1 MDTLNILITTAVFLI
16 LGIGYYKFIRKK
28 DSSQYLNDIKDKE
41 HELDLIKLQHENDLK
56 LLNEKLNSVL
66 MEKNNLT
73 ETLTK
78 ERETTSKQLETLGKV
93 DAFKNSV
100 TSNMGEYSKM
110 IEKQQKFI
118 DKLTGNAKY
127 QGEFGEKFLEQI
139 LNFAGFKLGI
149 DYTKQ
154 KKEEVYDI
162 EDDKLRTTKPDIVLN
177 LGNFHINLDSKVSL
191 DNFKKFVNAENDEIR
206 NEQFNKHYDAV
217 VKHIDELAKR
227 DYVKNLKKEVFQKV
241 IMFMCHEAAYLCALE
256 KDPELYEY
264 AYKKNILL
272 CGPKNILAVISIV
285 QTIRDKEKS
294 INSVNEIIEVASNLM
309 EKYSLI
315 KENLIKTMNSFNSH
329 GENLKKVVNGIYAGR
344 NSLEQRIEKLRD
356 HGIKS
361 KTPIKKT
368 TPLQDRLME
377 FEDVKN
383 KIEDENKDQ
392 LN

>member
-1 MDTLNILITTAVFLI
+1 MDILSIILTAIAVSVLWFFYL
-16 LGIGYYKFIRKK
+16 KFYKK
-28 DSSQYLNDIKDKE
+28 DNQSLSLNEIKEKE
-41 HELDLIKLQHENDLK
+41 HQIELTKLQHEKELSVLK
-56 LLNEKLNSVL
+56 EQLNSLVT
-66 MEKNNLT
+66 EKTNLQ
-73 ETLTK
+73 ETLSN
-78 ERETTSKQLETLGKV
+78 ERITTAEQLKTLGKV

-100 TSNMGEYSKM
+100 TSNMGQYSQM

-118 DKLTGNAKY
+118 DKLTGNQKY

-154 KKEEVYDI
+154 KKEEVYDTE
-162 EDDKLRTTKPDIVLN
+162 EDKSKTTKPDIRLN
-177 LGNFHINLDSKVSL
+177 LGNFHIICDSKVSL
-191 DNFKKFVNAENDEIR
+191 DNFKKFVNSENDEDK
-206 NEQFNKHYDAV
+206 NKQFNKHYEAV
-217 VKHIDELAKR
+217 VNHIDELAKK
-227 DYVKNLKKEVFQKV
+227 DYVKNLNKEVFQKV
-241 IMFMCHEAAYLCALE
+241 IMFMCHEAAYLAALE

-285 QTIRDKEKS
+285 QSIRDKEKQ
-294 INSVNEIIEVASNLM
+294 INSVNEITNIARNLM
-309 EKYSLI
+309 EKYSLL
-315 KENLIKTMNSFNSH
+315 KGNLIKTMNSFNSH
-329 GENLKKVVNGIYAGR
+329 GENLKKVINGIYAGR

-356 HGIKS
+356 HGIRPQ
-361 KTPIKKT
+361 TPIKKT
-368 TPLQDRLME
+368 TPLQDKLME

>member
-66 MEKNNLT
+66 VEKNNLT

-368 TPLQDRLME
+368 TPLQDKLME

>member
-1 MDTLNILITTAVFLI
+1 MDILNILIAAAVIFA
-16 LGIGYYKFIRKK
+16 LGIVYFKFFKKK
-28 DSSQYLNDIKDKE
+28 DSSQYLNEIKDKD

-56 LLNEKLNSVL
+56 LLNEKLSSIL
-66 MEKNNLT
+66 IEKNNLN

-93 DAFKNSV
+93 DAFKTSV
-100 TSNMGEYSKM
+100 TTNMGEYSQM

-127 QGEFGEKFLEQI
+127 QGDFGEKFLEQI

-162 EDDKLRTTKPDIVLN
+162 EKDKSRTTKPDIVLN
-177 LGNFHINLDSKVSL
+177 LGNLHLICDSKVSL
-191 DNFKKFVNAENDEIR
+191 DNFKKFVNAENDEVR
-206 NEQFNKHYDAV
+206 NEQFNKHYEAV

-227 DYVKNLKKEVFQKV
+227 DYIKNLKKEVFQKV
-241 IMFMCHEAAYLCALE
+241 IMFMCHEAAYLSALE

-285 QTIRDKEKS
+285 QTMRDKEKS
-294 INSVNEIIEVASNLM
+294 IKSVNEITEVASNLM

-344 NSLEQRIEKLRD
+344 NSLEQRIEKLSD

-368 TPLQDRLME
+368 SPIQDKLME
-377 FEDVKN
+377 FEEVQN
-383 KIEDENKDQ
+383 KTKDENKDQ

>member
-1 MDTLNILITTAVFLI
+1 MDILNIIIIASFI
-16 LGIGYYKFIRKK
+16 LVLVVVYFKFIKK
-28 DSSQYLNDIKDKE
+28 EDFSSSNEIKDKE
-41 HELDLIKLQHENDLK
+41 HELDLLKLQHENDLK
-56 LLNEKLNSVL
+56 LLNEKLNSIL
-66 MEKNNLT
+66 IEKNNLN
-73 ETLTK
+73 ETLTR

-100 TSNMGEYSKM
+100 TSNMGEYSQM

-127 QGEFGEKFLEQI
+127 QGDFGEKFLEQI

-162 EDDKLRTTKPDIVLN
+162 EEDKSRTTKPDIVLN
-177 LGNFHINLDSKVSL
+177 LGNFHLICDSKVSL
-191 DNFKKFVNAENDEIR
+191 DNFKKFVNAENDQVR
-206 NEQFNKHYDAV
+206 NEQFNKHYEAV
-217 VKHIDELAKR
+217 VSHIDELAKR

-241 IMFMCHEAAYLCALE
+241 IMFMCHEAAYLSALE

-264 AYKKNILL
+264 AYNKNILL

-294 INSVNEIIEVASNLM
+294 IKSVNEITDVASNLM

-368 TPLQDRLME
+368 TPLQDKLME
-377 FEDVKN
+377 FDEVKN

>member
-1 MDTLNILITTAVFLI
+1 MDILNILITAAVILA
-16 LGIGYYKFIRKK
+16 LGIIYFKFFKKK
-28 DSSQYLNDIKDKE
+28 DSSQYLNEIKDKD

-56 LLNEKLNSVL
+56 LLNEKLSSIL
-66 MEKNNLT
+66 IEKNNLN

-93 DAFKNSV
+93 DAFKTSV
-100 TSNMGEYSKM
+100 TANMGEYSQM

-127 QGEFGEKFLEQI
+127 QGDFGEKFLEQI

-162 EDDKLRTTKPDIVLN
+162 EKDKSRTTKPDIVLN
-177 LGNFHINLDSKVSL
+177 LGNLHLICDSKVSL
-191 DNFKKFVNAENDEIR
+191 DNFKKFVNAENDEVR
-206 NEQFNKHYDAV
+206 NEQFNKHYEAV

-227 DYVKNLKKEVFQKV
+227 DYIKNLKKEVFQKV
-241 IMFMCHEAAYLCALE
+241 IMFMCHEAAYLSALE

-285 QTIRDKEKS
+285 QTMRDKEKS
-294 INSVNEIIEVASNLM
+294 IKSVNEITEVASNLM
-309 EKYSLI
+309 ERYSLI
-315 KENLIKTMNSFNSH
+315 KENLVKTMNSFNSH

-368 TPLQDRLME
+368 SPLQDKLME
-377 FEDVKN
+377 FDEVKN

>member
-1 MDTLNILITTAVFLI
+1 MDTLNILIATAVILI

-66 MEKNNLT
+66 VEKNNLT

-191 DNFKKFVNAENDEIR
+191 DNFKKFVNAENDEVR

>member
-66 MEKNNLT
+66 VEKNNLT

-191 DNFKKFVNAENDEIR
+191 DNFKKFVNAENDEVR

>member
-1 MDTLNILITTAVFLI
+1 MDILNIIIVASFI
-16 LGIGYYKFIRKK
+16 LVLVVVYFKFIKKK
-28 DSSQYLNDIKDKE
+28 DLSSLNEIKDKE

-56 LLNEKLNSVL
+56 LLNEKLNSIL
-66 MEKNNLT
+66 IEKNNLN
-73 ETLTK
+73 ETLTR

-100 TSNMGEYSKM
+100 TSNMGEYSQM

-127 QGEFGEKFLEQI
+127 QGDFGEKFLEQI

-162 EDDKLRTTKPDIVLN
+162 EEDKSRTTKPDIVLN
-177 LGNFHINLDSKVSL
+177 LGNFHLICDSKVSL
-191 DNFKKFVNAENDEIR
+191 DNFKKFVNAENDQVR
-206 NEQFNKHYDAV
+206 NEQFNKHYEAV
-217 VKHIDELAKR
+217 VSHIDELAKR

-241 IMFMCHEAAYLCALE
+241 IMFMCHEAAYLSALE

-264 AYKKNILL
+264 AYNKNILL

-294 INSVNEIIEVASNLM
+294 IKSVNEITDVASNLM

-368 TPLQDRLME
+368 TPLQDKLME
-377 FEDVKN
+377 FDEVKN